1 MKYFFYRSA
10 IVLCILLYVATI
22 SYGQDNNA
30 TKLGLDNSLYNGKY
44 YTYFVSKDIKGD
56 QFIKT
61 KVFTHGKI
69 WKNEVEFDSI
79 LLNYDV
85 YNQDLILK
93 FNSREGALKLI
104 AISMA
109 NLDSFLLD
117 NKLFI
122 INRTITDDYYIF
134 NKVEYKHQK
143 FLIHYSKE
151 LVLKTKLNDIQ
162 YEFNKLISTMHY
174 SDGKKYYLVNNNH
187 GLLRVIN
194 QDKKKEVKAFLKS
207 KKYKLQK
214 MSEPEL
220 LELLIL
226 INNDIDDK

>member
-1 MKYFFYRSA
+1 MKLLFLRIFVIAYSFFSLGLSA
-10 IVLCILLYVATI
+10 FAQGDK
-22 SYGQDNNA
+22 SAD
-30 TKLGLDNSLYNGKY
+30 LGLDNRLYNGRY
-44 YTYFVSKDIKGD
+44 YTYFPSSSVGGNQFLKNKEYPKGN
-56 QFIKT
+56 
-61 KVFTHGKI
+61 V
-69 WKNEVEFDSI
+69 WKMGVEFDNV

-85 YNQDLILK
+85 YNQNIVLK
-93 FNSREGALKLI
+93 FNDTEGAEKLI

-117 NKLFI
+117 KKLFV

-134 NKVEYKHQK
+134 NKVEYKQCR

-162 YEFNKLISTMHY
+162 YEFTKRISTMHY
-174 SDGKKYYLVNNNH
+174 SDGKKYYLVNNNR

-220 LELLIL
+220 LELLIF
-226 INNDIDDK
+226 INKW